1 MSARSR
7 QVVLAIGLT
16 GLLIDAVASHP
27 AFAVNRVTLFKLVT
41 PQKEIVIGL
50 TKTELA
56 AMQAKNAEAVTKVL
70 NDTGELQAWQY
81 ETRAGISG
89 VLEEAPIRKIAV
101 SASPATRVE
110 SYRTSLTVL
119 PITDE
124 IMIEAIR

>member
-1 MSARSR
+1 MSTRSR
-7 QVVLAIGLT
+7 QIVLAIGLT

-56 AMQAKNAEAVTKVL
+56 AMQAKTAEAVTKVL

-81 ETRAGISG
+81 ETKAGISG

-101 SASPATRVE
+101 SAGPDIRVE
-110 SYRTSLTVL
+110 SYRTSLTIR

>member
-27 AFAVNRVTLFKLVT
+27 AFGVNKVTLFKVVT
-41 PQKEIVIGL
+41 PQNEIVIGI
-50 TKTELA
+50 TRAELA
-56 AMQAKNAEAVTKVL
+56 EMRGKTAEAVTRAL
-70 NDTGELQAWQY
+70 NDAGELQAWQY
-81 ETRAGISG
+81 EPRTGAGG
-89 VLEEAPIRKIAV
+89 ALEEAPIRKVEIA
-101 SASPATRVE
+101 AGPATRIE
-110 SYRTSLTVL
+110 PYTTAHTVL

>member
-1 MSARSR
+1 MSAHSR

-56 AMQAKNAEAVTKVL
+56 AMQAKTAEAVTKVL

-81 ETRAGISG
+81 ETKAGISG

>member
-1 MSARSR
+1 
-7 QVVLAIGLT
+7 
-16 GLLIDAVASHP
+16 
-27 AFAVNRVTLFKLVT
+27 
-41 PQKEIVIGL
+41 
-50 TKTELA
+50 
-56 AMQAKNAEAVTKVL
+56 MQAKTAEAVTKVL

-81 ETRAGISG
+81 ETKAGISG

-101 SASPATRVE
+101 SAGPAIRVE

>member
-41 PQKEIVIGL
+41 PQNEIVIGL

-56 AMQAKNAEAVTKVL
+56 AMQAKTAEAVTKVL

-81 ETRAGISG
+81 ETKAGISG

-101 SASPATRVE
+101 SAGPATRVE